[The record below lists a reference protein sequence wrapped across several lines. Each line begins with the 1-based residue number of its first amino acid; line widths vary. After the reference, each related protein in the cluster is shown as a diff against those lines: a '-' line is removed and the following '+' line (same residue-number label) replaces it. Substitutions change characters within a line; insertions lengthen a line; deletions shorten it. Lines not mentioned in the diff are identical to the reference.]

1 MDEDD
6 ETKTKTEEYSLFLLG
21 ANHFRRP
28 SADLFLE
35 AVLRFFM
42 YLFLIPCMAFGT
54 KTEPQCRWWTGTGR
68 TDLPHRDHLEGRAH
82 LHETHCL
89 LEELCS

>member
-35 AVLRFFM
+35 AVLRF
-42 YLFLIPCMAFGT
+42 
-54 KTEPQCRWWTGTGR
+54 
-68 TDLPHRDHLEGRAH
+68 
-82 LHETHCL
+82 LHTCFSSHAWL
-89 LEELCS
+89 LGPTRPNLNATVDRNWKD